1 MLTALI
7 IALSLLEQAPYLLR
21 QDRCPA
27 IHRTLLECMALAG
40 QVTALWF
47 LREQK
52 IEDEYSDCRIYAG
65 TIRDPLFW
73 LIISRQRIQGCTVSL
88 LVVVELLHAVFPLNP
103 EDFSYKHTQNTHIST
118 HLRTISITVDSL
130 PSYSRKRSYRRP
142 SNWIDNMPSTIT
154 PCQGSESLAKAKPA
168 LEDFVTHDL
177 PILSIADIDS
187 FFSQAALFNPANH

>member
-1 MLTALI
+1 VLTPLI
-7 IALSLLEQAPYLLR
+7 FALSLLEQAPYLLR

-52 IEDEYSDCRIYAG
+52 IGDEYSDCRIYAG

-73 LIISRQRIQGCTVSL
+73 SIISRQRIQGCTVSL

-103 EDFSYKHTQNTHIST
+103 EDFSYKHTQDTHIPT
-118 HLRTISITVDSL
+118 HLRTISIIV
-130 PSYSRKRSYRRP
+130 
-142 SNWIDNMPSTIT
+142 
-154 PCQGSESLAKAKPA
+154 ESLLVFANRSIEIWHT
-168 LEDFVTHDL
+168 LTFVL
-177 PILSIADIDS
+177 
-187 FFSQAALFNPANH
+187 